1 MCYVY
6 ENPYENSEIRS
17 RRGSDGSYLDDRYR
31 GYKRSRSDLGSDPYG
46 KRYDVGP
53 DAGMETV
60 FMLTESTV
68 DDVLRAKSMVD
79 FGKKQHRTL
88 NITVDLASIHIDAL
102 DVVSG
107 NGHEHAIVYIGTSQG
122 VYGARAT
129 INVWSP
135 LIEHTHVRT
144 KGDDLHE
151 CIKVWMNSDIMNFD
165 RIFIYPFKFLRVS
178 IAI

>member
-1 MCYVY
+1 
-6 ENPYENSEIRS
+6 
-17 RRGSDGSYLDDRYR
+17 
-31 GYKRSRSDLGSDPYG
+31 
-46 KRYDVGP
+46 
-53 DAGMETV
+53 
-60 FMLTESTV
+60 
-68 DDVLRAKSMVD
+68 MVD

-144 KGDDLHE
+144 KAVNVLHLTE
-151 CIKVWMNSDIMNFD
+151 SRVVVKREVIITEVQALGVVIHSQGPLFGGVQRNMKSSSDN
-165 RIFIYPFKFLRVS
+165 VVVC
-178 IAI
+178 

>member
-1 MCYVY
+1 M
-6 ENPYENSEIRS
+6 
-17 RRGSDGSYLDDRYR
+17 
-31 GYKRSRSDLGSDPYG
+31 
-46 KRYDVGP
+46 
-53 DAGMETV
+53 
-60 FMLTESTV
+60 
-68 DDVLRAKSMVD
+68 SMAD
-79 FGKKQHRTL
+79 FGKKQHRIL

-107 NGHEHAIVYIGTSQG
+107 NGHEHAIVYTGTSQG

-151 CIKVWMNSDIMNFD
+151 CIEGWMNSDIMNFD
-165 RIFIYPFKFLRVS
+165 HIFIYPFKFLRVS